1 MTSALNFN
9 DIRIL
14 KLKPKKNNK
23 CIICVISRDTYN
35 KIQNIN
41 NKIITNER
49 WKYKIIVVELDLF
62 LKKIIS
68 VENYKTYIDY
78 KIPSFSN
85 DNLVVQISID
95 SNNKLLFDSKYYI
108 SKFIKK
114 ALILSC
120 FDLKYY

>member
-68 VENYKTYIDY
+68 VENYKTYI
-78 KIPSFSN
+78 
-85 DNLVVQISID
+85 SI
-95 SNNKLLFDSKYYI
+95 F
-108 SKFIKK
+108 
-114 ALILSC
+114 
-120 FDLKYY
+120 

>member
-1 MTSALNFN
+1 MVSTLNFN

-14 KLKPKKNNK
+14 KLKPKDKNK
-23 CIICVISRDTYN
+23 CIICVISRDNYN

-41 NKIITNER
+41 HTIINNER
-49 WKYKIIVVELDLF
+49 WRYKIIAVELDLL

-68 VENYKTYIDY
+68 IENYKTYIDY

-85 DNLVVQISID
+85 DNLVVQIIID
-95 SNNKLLFDSKYYI
+95 SNNKLSFHSKYYI